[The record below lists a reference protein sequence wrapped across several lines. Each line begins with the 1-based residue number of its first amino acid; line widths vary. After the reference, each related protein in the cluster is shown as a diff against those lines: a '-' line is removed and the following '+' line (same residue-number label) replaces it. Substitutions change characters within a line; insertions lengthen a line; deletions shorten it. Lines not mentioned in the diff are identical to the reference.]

1 MANSVLIMVS
11 MALCSGLAAET
22 QPQTAPDLAGQDL
35 HLTAPTMT
43 VCHQPEAEW
52 PQVILLEGGAA
63 VQIGDNLL
71 SSRSAVIFLRPQ
83 GREQA
88 AFGIGQAWQTRVYM
102 EGDVSVQQGS
112 RSKATPIQH
121 FIVEG
126 AQAIVTQFLA
136 TGQVFATADTNTA
149 VSFDYLADSP
159 LYQQAV
165 KAGQQIPLGPAVR
178 KTARVPSPEE
188 VIAHPEIQP
197 EKTASRMATSIAQQ
211 IEHSRKPD
219 KSAPTGPV
227 YPVHLSAVWEPVPQ
241 IQKTQMPDGQEVVTA
256 SGRFYLWQKRPD
268 DTVIEF
274 MADQLVLFFGK
285 GQFELESD
293 ASKSGQL
300 GMGTI
305 QAVYLSG
312 NIVMTEGRRTT
323 RADELYYDFTNQRAL
338 VVNASMRIFDEKR
351 GLPVYLRASL
361 LGRVSKDIFEA
372 QDVQLTSSEFYF
384 PQLSVNASRMV
395 LLTGEA
401 LEMRRRLTE
410 QKDTAAQ
417 YEGQLKDVT
426 VRYGSTAFFGWPSM
440 VTNFARPDIPLSR
453 LTVGS
458 DSEFGTAVETRWHL
472 ARLLGIRDP
481 VWANSRLAA
490 DYFSDRGVGAGIE
503 NEYETDDSKGSL
515 ISYIMTD
522 RGKDDLGRYRKNIE
536 PDKDIRGRFSFRH
549 RQYLP
554 DDWQLTLETSY
565 LSDRNFLEAMYRNEF
580 YTDKDQETV
589 LHLKRIWD
597 NQAFSILGK
606 IRINDFETTT
616 DELPSVEYHRT
627 GQSFWD
633 DRLTWYSDSQLGRFR
648 NRFDN
653 DADLRPTDT
662 SDFYT
667 FAYTRNEVD
676 WPLMWNTV
684 KLVPFAAGSYG
695 YEDDYGFDR
704 TLDGRRID
712 SENKVILGEAGIR
725 ASTMFWKED
734 PFVRSALWDISGLRH
749 IITPYMEAVVYEAS
763 DKTADMRDVIHAG
776 IQQRWQT
783 HRGSQQELRTLD
795 WMRLDIETT
804 WVSEDAKAAVSPLAD
819 DPFGYGLRQVYGPA
833 GFIYND
839 PSIPLLLRR
848 DDSFFG
854 TVRDTLNTEYIWR
867 ISDTFSLLSDMN
879 YDINSG
885 RIQQLD
891 AGVSR
896 YVYPDISYYLGTR
909 YLYPVVLPVD
919 KTRDGIPDIYEKGS
933 NSFVAAVT
941 YRLSQR
947 YTATFSQEY
956 NFDFGKAIRS
966 DLALIRHYHRL
977 FYAMSLSL
985 DESLNRSSVMFSVWP
1000 QGVEEL
1006 TVGSRKYTALTGSRW
1021 ED

>member
-1 MANSVLIMVS
+1 MANTILVMVS
-11 MALCSGLAAET
+11 MAIYSGLAAET
-22 QPQTAPDLAGQDL
+22 QLQSVPDLAGQDL

-71 SSRSAVIFLRPQ
+71 TGRSAAIFLRPQ
-83 GREQA
+83 GHEQA
-88 AFGIGQAWQTRVYM
+88 AFGAGQAWQTRVYM
-102 EGDVSVQQGS
+102 DGDVSVQQGAK
-112 RSKATPIQH
+112 SKTTPIQH
-121 FIVEG
+121 FTVEG
-126 AQAIVTQFLA
+126 AQALVTQFLT
-136 TGQVFATADTNTA
+136 TGQVFATADSKKP
-149 VSFDYLADSP
+149 VSPDYLADSE
-159 LYQQAV
+159 LYRQAV
-165 KAGQQIPLGPAVR
+165 KAGHQIPLGPAVR
-178 KTARVPSPEE
+178 ATARVPSPEE
-188 VIAHPEIQP
+188 VITHPEIQP
-197 EKTASRMATSIAQQ
+197 EKTASHLAPSIAQQ
-211 IEHSRKPD
+211 IDRGRSSEKAAS
-219 KSAPTGPV
+219 TELT

-256 SGRFYLWQKRPD
+256 SGRFYLWQKRSD
-268 DTVIEF
+268 DSLVEF
-274 MADQLVLFFGK
+274 MADELVLFFDK
-285 GQFELESD
+285 GRFALETD
-293 ASKSGQL
+293 ASKSGEL
-300 GMGTI
+300 GMGAI
-305 QAVYLSG
+305 RAVYLSG

-323 RADELYYDFTNQRAL
+323 RADELYYDFSNQRAL

-351 GLPVYLRASL
+351 GLPIYLRASL

-384 PQLSVNASRMV
+384 PQISLNASRMV

-401 LEMRRRLTE
+401 LEVRRRLTE

-417 YEGQLKDVT
+417 YEGQLKGVT
-426 VRYGSTAFFGWPSM
+426 ARYGNSAFFGWPSM
-440 VTNFARPDIPLSR
+440 VTNFARPDLPLSR
-453 LTVGS
+453 LTIGN

-472 ARLLGIRDP
+472 ARLLGIKDP
-481 VWANSRLAA
+481 SWADSRLAA
-490 DYFSDRGVGAGIE
+490 DYFSDRGVGAGVE
-503 NEYETDDSKGSL
+503 NKYETDDSKGSL

-536 PDKDIRGRFSFRH
+536 PEEDIRGRFSFRH

-565 LSDRNFLEAMYRNEF
+565 LSDRNFLESMYRNEF
-580 YTDKDQETV
+580 NTDKDQETL

-597 NQAFSILGK
+597 NQAFSILSK

-616 DELPSVEYHRT
+616 DELPSIEYHRT

-633 DRLTWYSDSQLGRFR
+633 DRLTWYSDSQLARFR
-648 NRFDN
+648 NRFDD
-653 DADLRPTDT
+653 DAVLGPQDT

-676 WPLMWNTV
+676 LPLMWETI

-695 YEDDYGFDR
+695 FEDDYGFDR
-704 TLDGRRID
+704 TLDGRLID
-712 SENKVILGEAGIR
+712 SEDKVVLGEAGVR

-734 PFVRSALWDISGLRH
+734 PYVRSALWDINGLRH
-749 IITPYMEAVVYEAS
+749 IITPYMEAVMYEAS
-763 DKTADMRDVIHAG
+763 DEAADMRDVIHAG

-783 HRGSQQELRTLD
+783 HRGSQKELRTLD

-804 WVSEDAKAAVSPLAD
+804 WVDDDAKAAVSPLAG
-819 DPFGYGLRQVYGPA
+819 DPFGYGMRQVYGPA

-839 PSIPLLLRR
+839 PSIPLLFRR
-848 DDSFFG
+848 DDGFFG

-867 ISDTFSLLSDMN
+867 VSDTFSLLSDMN

-896 YVYPDISYYLGTR
+896 YVYPDISYYVGTR
-909 YLYPVVLPVD
+909 YLHPIVLPVD
-919 KTRDGIPDIYEKGS
+919 KSRDGIPDFYEKGS

-947 YTATFSQEY
+947 YTATLSQEY
-956 NFDFGKAIRS
+956 NFDFGKSIRS
-966 DLALIRHYHRL
+966 DLALIRQYHRL
-977 FYAMSLSL
+977 FYAMSFSL
-985 DESLNRSSVMFSVWP
+985 DESLDRSAVMLSVWP

-1006 TVGSRKYTALTGSRW
+1006 AIGSRKYTALTGSRW